1 MTVESSVLRN
11 PKGESDIKEL
21 LVDISAIPPAELITI
36 VAAVVV
42 VILLADIMRGIDQEI
57 EKDLEKD
64 IIGIEAQDIE
74 DTQDLHHQ
82 ERETIEEEV
91 EATMIEDIVIT
102 VSEEIDHT
110 PEIDMMIIDTE
121 IDLEKE
127 DRNYEKGMRKLL

>member
-1 MTVESSVLRN
+1 VLRN

-42 VILLADIMRGIDQEI
+42 VILLAEDIMRGIDQEI